1 MVNFKQSHNKQKH
14 TYYYY
19 LGHFWRH
26 LHRCFEIIRRR
37 ALPKDEIE
45 ISCRA
50 AAKQTHKTYAIIAAK
65 TQHQGPELIP
75 EVYKEVYLLQQ

>member
-1 MVNFKQSHNKQKH
+1 M
-14 TYYYY
+14 
-19 LGHFWRH
+19 
-26 LHRCFEIIRRR
+26 
-37 ALPKDEIE
+37 PKDEIE

-75 EVYKEVYLLQQ
+75 DVYKEIYLLLIIQCLAMHVDTNISKIGKQSTNHYSFIY